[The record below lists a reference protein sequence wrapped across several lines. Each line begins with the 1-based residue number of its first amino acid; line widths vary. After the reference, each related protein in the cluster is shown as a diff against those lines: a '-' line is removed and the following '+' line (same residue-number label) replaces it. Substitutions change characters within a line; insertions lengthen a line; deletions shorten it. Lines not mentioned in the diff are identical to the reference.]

1 MERAVLVLALLVYAV
16 TGVRYYRTPQDD
28 ADLGTLRYARVGDR
42 RTVEVWQKGLGF
54 RVQVFDTH

>member
-1 MERAVLVLALLVYAV
+1 MERVALVLALLVYAV
-16 TGVRYYRTPQDD
+16 TGVRYYRTPRDE

-54 RVQVFDTH
+54 KAQVFDTY